1 MAFRFDSTLTLVPH
15 GGLGNRM
22 RAIDS
27 AITLSHRLQKQL
39 HVIWLNN
46 TPQLRCPF
54 DRLFLPLAKVRITS
68 PQITSLY
75 IDPQTIQSP
84 TQLKK
89 TLLVLA
95 AKVFQT
101 TKFQKVVG
109 HDEAIDLIKNDRLA
123 TLSHYRSVMILSDRS
138 FYPTNTYALFKPIP
152 ALEHQIQ
159 RRTDGFGERTIGLHI
174 RRGDHVKSSECS
186 PLRLF
191 VQAIE
196 QEIAHNE
203 ATNFYLASDSLKTK
217 QTLIK
222 QFGRRIITQLTSTSR
237 NSEQGMQEAVI
248 DLYTL
253 SRTSKIYG
261 SYWSSYSRVAANI
274 SNLELVILTT
284 LTP

>member
-27 AITLSHRLQKQL
+27 AVTLSQKLQKQL

-54 DRLFLPLAKVRITS
+54 DKLFQPLDKVRIIS

-75 IDPQTIQSP
+75 IDPQTIQSSA
-84 TQLKK
+84 QLKK
-89 TLLVLA
+89 ILLVLA
-95 AKVFQT
+95 ANVFQT
-101 TKFQKVVG
+101 ANFQKVVG
-109 HDEAIDLIKNDRLA
+109 HEEAIDLIKNDRLA
-123 TLSHYRSVMILSDRS
+123 MLARYRSVMLLTDRS

-152 ALEHQIQ
+152 ALESQIQ

-174 RRGDHVKSSECS
+174 RRGDHVKSSEHS

-191 VQAIE
+191 EQAIE
-196 QEIAHNE
+196 QEIARDE
-203 ATNFYLASDSLKTK
+203 TTNFYLASDSLETKKTLVK
-217 QTLIK
+217 R
-222 QFGRRIITQLTSTSR
+222 FGRRIISQLTSTSR

-261 SYWSSYSRVAANI
+261 SYWSSYSRVAADI
-274 SNLELVILTT
+274 SNLELVILNT
-284 LTP
+284 LTS

>member
-27 AITLSHRLQKQL
+27 AVTLSQKLQKRL

-54 DRLFLPLAKVRITS
+54 EHLFQPLDQVRIIS

-75 IDPQTIQSP
+75 IEPQTIQSSA
-84 TQLKK
+84 QLKK
-89 TLLVLA
+89 ILLVLA

-101 TKFQKVVG
+101 ANFQKVVG
-109 HDEAIDLIKNDRLA
+109 HDEAIDLIRNDRLA
-123 TLSHYRSVMILSDRS
+123 MLSHYRSVMILTDRS
-138 FYPTNTYALFKPIP
+138 FYPANTYDLFKPIP
-152 ALEHQIQ
+152 ALESQIQ

-174 RRGDHVKSSECS
+174 RRGDHVKSSERS
-186 PLRLF
+186 PLKLF
-191 VQAIE
+191 EQAIE
-196 QEIAHNE
+196 QEIARDE

-217 QTLIK
+217 QTLAK
-222 QFGRRIITQLTSTSR
+222 RFGRRIITQLTATSR
-237 NSEQGMQEAVI
+237 NSKQGMQEAVV
-248 DLYTL
+248 DLYAL
-253 SRTSKIYG
+253 SRTRKIYG

-274 SNLELVILTT
+274 SNLELVILNT
-284 LTP
+284 LIP